1 MGERAEIDFVR
12 VHGYA
17 QRNNWSGASPCP
29 ITRRVT
35 ANPIHPRSVAA
46 TSLDDV
52 AGYPPSEDFKGRK
65 KELKRLHDVTRPLDG
80 WEQYR
85 ALVDASEEAY
95 DLIDISNR
103 EARFALIVMGALNAL
118 PFVFLTRSDAIV
130 ALTSNER
137 IAMAVL
143 MSGYAV
149 LLLFFILQA
158 IEALHP
164 GWFKPEISAW
174 SPDRLDHPTGV
185 RHFEE
190 IIQRTAAE
198 HWTAWQNVR
207 LTQLN
212 AELAVQ
218 IHSLARKNHAKHLA
232 VRRLY
237 LGLRAMAA
245 MLGALLLVYGVFSWL

>member
-1 MGERAEIDFVR
+1 MSSA
-12 VHGYA
+12 
-17 QRNNWSGASPCP
+17 
-29 ITRRVT
+29 
-35 ANPIHPRSVAA
+35 
-46 TSLDDV
+46 SLDDV
-52 AGYPPSEDFKGRK
+52 PGYPPEELKGRK
-65 KELKRLHDVTRPLDG
+65 KELKRLQDSTRLLDG

-95 DLIDISNR
+95 DLVDISNR
-103 EARFALIVMGALNAL
+103 EARFALIVMGALNAV
-118 PFVFLTRSDAIV
+118 PFVFLTRADAV
-130 ALTSNER
+130 AGLTSNER

-143 MSGYAV
+143 LSGYAV
-149 LLLFFILQA
+149 LLLYFILQA

-164 GWFKPEISAW
+164 GWFKPQISTW
-174 SPDRLDHPTGV
+174 PTTRPDHPAGV

-207 LTQLN
+207 LSQLN

-237 LGLRAMAA
+237 MGLRAMTVT
-245 MLGALLLVYGVFSWL
+245 LGTLLLLYGIFSWL

>member
-1 MGERAEIDFVR
+1 MPAF
-12 VHGYA
+12 
-17 QRNNWSGASPCP
+17 
-29 ITRRVT
+29 
-35 ANPIHPRSVAA
+35 
-46 TSLDDV
+46 
-52 AGYPPSEDFKGRK
+52 AGDDFKGRK
-65 KELKRLHDVTRPLDG
+65 KDLKRLQDSTRSLDG

-103 EARFALIVMGALNAL
+103 EARFALIVMGALNAV
-118 PFVFLTRSDAIV
+118 PFIFLTRGDAIA
-130 ALTSNER
+130 ALSRNER
-137 IAMAVL
+137 IAMAVVF
-143 MSGYAV
+143 SGYAI
-149 LLLFFILQA
+149 LLMFFILQA

-164 GWFKPEISAW
+164 GWFKPEISSW
-174 SPDRLDHPTGV
+174 SNDRLDHPAGV

-190 IIQRTAAE
+190 IIERTASE
-198 HWTAWQNVR
+198 HWVAWQNVR

-237 LGLRAMAA
+237 LGLRAMAV
-245 MLGALLLVYGVFSWL
+245 MLGALLLLFGIFSWL

>member
-1 MGERAEIDFVR
+1 M
-12 VHGYA
+12 
-17 QRNNWSGASPCP
+17 S
-29 ITRRVT
+29 
-35 ANPIHPRSVAA
+35 
-46 TSLDDV
+46 SLEDV
-52 AGYPPSEDFKGRK
+52 YPPDEFKGRK
-65 KELKRLHDVTRPLDG
+65 KELKRLHDATRSLDG

-118 PFVFLTRSDAIV
+118 PLVFLARADAIA
-130 ALTSNER
+130 ALTRDER
-137 IAMAVL
+137 IGMMIAL
-143 MSGYAV
+143 SGYAV
-149 LLLFFILQA
+149 LLLYFILQA

-164 GWFKPEISAW
+164 GWFKPEISTW
-174 SPDRLDHPTGV
+174 SADRFDHPAGV

-198 HWTAWQNVR
+198 HWTAWQNVG

-218 IHSLARKNHAKHLA
+218 IHSLARKNHAKHLT

-237 LGLRAMAA
+237 MGLRAMAL
-245 MLGALLLVYGVFSWL
+245 MLATLLLLYGFYSWF

>member
-1 MGERAEIDFVR
+1 MPE
-12 VHGYA
+12 
-17 QRNNWSGASPCP
+17 
-29 ITRRVT
+29 
-35 ANPIHPRSVAA
+35 RSVVSA
-46 TSLDDV
+46 SLDDV
-52 AGYPPSEDFKGRK
+52 AGYPSKEDSKGRK
-65 KELKRLHDVTRPLDG
+65 KELKRLHDSTRSLDG

-103 EARFALIVMGALNAL
+103 EARFALIVMGALNAV
-118 PFVFLTRSDAIV
+118 PFVFLTKTDAIT
-130 ALTSNER
+130 ALARNER
-137 IAMAVL
+137 IVMAIL
-143 MSGYAV
+143 FSGYAV
-149 LLLFFILQA
+149 LLLYFILQA

-164 GWFKPEISAW
+164 GWFKPEISTW
-174 SPDRLDHPTGV
+174 SNHRLDHPAGV

-190 IIQRTAAE
+190 IITRTAAE

-237 LGLRAMAA
+237 LGLRAMAM
-245 MLGALLLVYGVFSWL
+245 MLGALLVLYGVFSWL

>member
-1 MGERAEIDFVR
+1 MHDRSAV
-12 VHGYA
+12 
-17 QRNNWSGASPCP
+17 ASFEN
-29 ITRRVT
+29 VT
-35 ANPIHPRSVAA
+35 GFPA
-46 TSLDDV
+46 D
-52 AGYPPSEDFKGRK
+52 DFKRRK
-65 KELKRLHDVTRPLDG
+65 KDLKRLQDVTRSLDG

-103 EARFALIVMGALNAL
+103 EARFALIVMGALNAV
-118 PFVFLTRSDAIV
+118 PFVLLTRTDAIA
-130 ALTSNER
+130 ALTRNER
-137 IAMAVL
+137 IGMAVL
-143 MSGYAV
+143 LSGYTI
-149 LLLFFILQA
+149 LLLCFILQA

-164 GWFKPEISAW
+164 GWFKPEISGW
-174 SPDRLDHPTGV
+174 STDRLDHPSGV
-185 RHFEE
+185 RHFED

-198 HWTAWQNVR
+198 HWTAWQAVR
-207 LTQLN
+207 LSQLN

-245 MLGALLLVYGVFSWL
+245 MLGVLLLLFGIFSWL

>member
-1 MGERAEIDFVR
+1 V
-12 VHGYA
+12 
-17 QRNNWSGASPCP
+17 S
-29 ITRRVT
+29 

-52 AGYPPSEDFKGRK
+52 AGYPPAKEFKGRK

-103 EARFALIVMGALNAL
+103 EARFALIVMGALNAV
-118 PFVFLTRSDAIV
+118 PFIFLTRGDAIA
-130 ALTSNER
+130 ALSRNER
-137 IAMAVL
+137 IAMAVVF
-143 MSGYAV
+143 SGYAI
-149 LLLFFILQA
+149 LLMFFILQA

-164 GWFKPEISAW
+164 GWFKPEISSW
-174 SPDRLDHPTGV
+174 SNDRLDHPAGV

-190 IIQRTAAE
+190 IIERTASE
-198 HWTAWQNVR
+198 HWVAWQNVR

-237 LGLRAMAA
+237 LGLRAMAV
-245 MLGALLLVYGVFSWL
+245 MLGALLLLFGIFSWL

>member
-1 MGERAEIDFVR
+1 VSADPR
-12 VHGYA
+12 HA
-17 QRNNWSGASPCP
+17 QSVSSAS
-29 ITRRVT
+29 T
-35 ANPIHPRSVAA
+35 
-46 TSLDDV
+46 LEDV
-52 AGYPPSEDFKGRK
+52 PGYPPDNLKGRK
-65 KELKRLHDVTRPLDG
+65 KELKRLHDSTRSLDG

-103 EARFALIVMGALNAL
+103 EARFALIVMGALNAV
-118 PFVFLTRSDAIV
+118 PFVFLTRTDTIA
-130 ALTSNER
+130 ALSRNER
-137 IAMAVL
+137 IGMAIL
-143 MSGYAV
+143 LAGYVV
-149 LLLFFILQA
+149 LLFYFILQA

-164 GWFKPEISAW
+164 GWFKPEISTWAT
-174 SPDRLDHPTGV
+174 DRLDHPAGV

-190 IIQRTAAE
+190 IIHRTAAE

-207 LTQLN
+207 LSQLN

-237 LGLRAMAA
+237 LGLRAMVT
-245 MLGALLLVYGVFSWL
+245 MLGAVLLLYAVFSWL

>member
-1 MGERAEIDFVR
+1 LE
-12 VHGYA
+12 
-17 QRNNWSGASPCP
+17 
-29 ITRRVT
+29 
-35 ANPIHPRSVAA
+35 
-46 TSLDDV
+46 DV
-52 AGYPPSEDFKGRK
+52 PGYPPEEFKTRK
-65 KELKRLHDVTRPLDG
+65 KDLKRLHDATRSLDG

-103 EARFALIVMGALNAL
+103 EARFALIVMGALNAV
-118 PFVFLTRSDAIV
+118 PFVFLTRTDAIA
-130 ALTSNER
+130 ALTRNER
-137 IAMAVL
+137 IAMAIL
-143 MSGYAV
+143 LSGYAI
-149 LLLFFILQA
+149 LLLYFILQA

-164 GWFKPEISAW
+164 GWFKPQIGTWSAN
-174 SPDRLDHPTGV
+174 RFDHPAGV

-190 IIQRTAAE
+190 IILRTADE

-207 LTQLN
+207 LSQLN

-237 LGLRAMAA
+237 LGLRAMAM
-245 MLGALLLVYGVFSWL
+245 MLGLLLLLYGIFSWL